1 MSTTETDM
9 AESGSASPDGGAPAR
24 SRPALGPGPELRDAP
39 IGRLASDVV
48 ADVTLLLRQEIAL
61 AKAETTRELIAA
73 GKGAGALGVAGFAG
87 YMVMLFGTVAAFLA
101 IAVAIPVAWAA
112 CTIAVAW
119 ALIAVVSGG
128 FGALRLR
135 KVRPVP
141 EKTIATLKE
150 DARWLAARRKK

>member
-1 MSTTETDM
+1 MST
-9 AESGSASPDGGAPAR
+9 AESEFTASATNGRSTFRRAPI
-24 SRPALGPGPELRDAP
+24 LGPGPEVRDAP
-39 IGRLASDVV
+39 VGRLASDVV

-61 AKAETTRELIAA
+61 AKAETTREFITA
-73 GKGAGALGVAGFAG
+73 GKGAAALGVAGFAG

-101 IAVAIPVAWAA
+101 IAVAIPIAWAA
-112 CTIAVAW
+112 CTVAVGW
-119 ALIAVVSGG
+119 ALIAAVTGG

-141 EKTIATLKE
+141 EETIATLKE